1 MPQLSYALLLG
12 QTSLRMP
19 AHCGRRAVLAQYPNS
34 ARRTGHCSPR
44 ALLWQSAHRLAK
56 QSEFERDE
64 IASVHDFDRFCAS
77 ISSATVAGVTR
88 AALRLSRHRARYA
101 ANVLQPAISARRS
114 KDLEAVSSLAV
125 RCQPLCE
132 LCLAG
137 TLPSLSASRITAYRH
152 LLQRIDTYDET

>member
-1 MPQLSYALLLG
+1 MSWVFDSAFK
-12 QTSLRMP
+12 
-19 AHCGRRAVLAQYPNS
+19 RRQV
-34 ARRTGHCSPR
+34 
-44 ALLWQSAHRLAK
+44 
-56 QSEFERDE
+56 DE
-64 IASVHDFDRFCAS
+64 IASVHRFCAS

-88 AALRLSRHRARYA
+88 AAPRLSRHRARYA

-152 LLQRIDTYDET
+152 LLQRIDTDDET